1 MTNKSSEIRH
11 AVYSRLITVEGSD
24 SAPDGYIRDS
34 TRMQHKDSKIKKM
47 WKRREETFED
57 TD

>member
-1 MTNKSSEIRH
+1 MTNKSSGIRH
-11 AVYSRLITVEGSD
+11 TVYSRLIWLKEVIVLWMVILEIPQECSTKTV
-24 SAPDGYIRDS
+24 RF
-34 TRMQHKDSKIKKM
+34 KKM